1 MKKLVLNCTEGGAHI
16 KGTERMS
23 LKAAIAKYCTK
34 KIDKTVIDPFL
45 SLSPEGDKLIA
56 TVVPML
62 KTDIENLDSI
72 VSHSRKGLA
81 ACVGLKNLMARRGYG
96 KLMTKDRE
104 KFINKIQQEAAKE
117 SGGDFLKMNH
127 LFFQK
132 LGDRLPKGLL
142 RSVVVLSG
150 KNFEFSEKAHV
161 AARSNPLVNV
171 AIYGASR
178 RIWSRELKAKE
189 TLPDMLKD
197 KKNGLIRIRRNEL
210 ILKAAQGAAESL
222 RKSYKETYRLLKK
235 YDKTKDESLL
245 VSSEKE
251 EVDLSDAEDYFKV
264 GNFAH
269 PLLDAKK
276 ILDAEELSLCQ
287 RYYNKNS
294 DPKVTPDIIVEHHE
308 KYEKTTYNKKPIS
321 SVEKILA
328 EEVYNK
334 ALAMRTKAI
343 KEAKANEAKNGDR
356 ESRLLRYNA
365 LLESSKELGRKD
377 KDFDKA
383 LALLRK
389 AAKLMPE
396 ETEARWGVA
405 TALHHSGKIKESLV
419 EYRKLIKDF
428 PDNLRF
434 QFEMGQV
441 LLRDND
447 LQAGLKMIGE
457 VMEKTEEFD
466 YFLARLGEIYQH
478 IDKTEEAALAYE
490 SYLEKFSSNYEVWAK
505 HGDCLTRLKRKAEA
519 KKAYKAS
526 LSIRPGYEMAVRGL
540 RGL

>member
-1 MKKLVLNCTEGGAHI
+1 MKKLVLNCTEGGVHI

-23 LKAAIAKYCTK
+23 LKAAINKYCTK
-34 KIDKTVIDPFL
+34 PIDKSVIEPFL
-45 SLSPEGDKLIA
+45 SLSPDGDKLIA

-62 KTDIENLDSI
+62 KTDIENLDAI

-81 ACVGLKNLMARRGYG
+81 ACVGLKNLMARRGYT

-132 LGDRLPKGLL
+132 LGDRLPRKSLL
-142 RSVVVLSG
+142 RNIVVLSG

-171 AIYGASR
+171 AIYWANR

-210 ILKAAQGAAESL
+210 ILRAAKDAAESL
-222 RKSYKETYRLLKK
+222 RKSYKETYKLLKK
-235 YDKTKDESLL
+235 YNKTKDESLL

-269 PLLDAKK
+269 PLLDASRYINQFYNVLGEVPKGK
-276 ILDAEELSLCQ
+276 Q
-287 RYYNKNS
+287 R
-294 DPKVTPDIIVEHHE
+294 DE
-308 KYEKTTYNKKPIS
+308 YEKA
-321 SVEKILA
+321 EQILT
-328 EEVYNK
+328 K
-334 ALAMRTKAI
+334 AVGMRTKAI
-343 KEAKANEAKNGDR
+343 EEAKAAEAKNGDR
-356 ESRLLRYNA
+356 ESRLLRYNE

-377 KDFDKA
+377 KEFDKA
-383 LALLRK
+383 LGLLRK

-405 TALHHSGKIKESLV
+405 TALHHSGKIKESLR
-419 EYRKLIKDF
+419 EYRKLVKDF

-434 QFEMGQV
+434 RFETGQV

-447 LQAGLKMIGE
+447 LQGGLKMIGE

-466 YFLARLGEIYQH
+466 YFLARLGKIYQH
-478 IDKTEEAALAYE
+478 INKIEEAALAYE
-490 SYLEKFSSNYEVWAK
+490 NYLEKYPSNYEVWAK
-505 HGDCLTRLKRKAEA
+505 HGDCLRSLNQQAEA
-519 KKAYKAS
+519 RKAYKAC
-526 LSIRPGYEMAVRGL
+526 LSIKPGYEVAVRAL
-540 RGL
+540 KTL